1 MTDIFKQRIAVAVG
15 LGAAI
20 CAVVSPAY
28 ADSAPAVAAS
38 GDPAGADTPA
48 ASGAAPAGDAMGSH
62 QPMIETGGRLLLTG
76 GVSTIEGAGG
86 GGLVPWALI
95 GGYGTRDEVGMQ
107 AFTTAVGTTD
117 YHLLAYGASVNLFNR
132 VEVSLARQNFDTR
145 STGALLGLGN
155 NFIIS
160 QTIIGAK
167 VRLIGDAVL
176 DQNSLLPQIAV
187 GVEHKINDDT
197 TVVGGALG
205 LKRSGTDYYVAATKL
220 LLSENLLLNAT
231 LRLTD
236 ANQYGLLGFGGLGH
250 TDQALKAEFE
260 GSAAYLVTR
269 KLAFGGEV
277 RTKPNQLEGALGGT
291 TFKEQTAWDVFA
303 AYALNRHVSV
313 TAAYVDL
320 GQIAL
325 RTQHAAYLSLQ
336 FGF

>member
-1 MTDIFKQRIAVAVG
+1 MTDFMRHRIALAVCI
-15 LGAAI
+15 AAAG
-20 CAVVSPAY
+20 CAWAPMAY
-28 ADSAPAVAAS
+28 ADSAPALAAS
-38 GDPAGADTPA
+38 AAAAGDGAADMPA
-48 ASGAAPAGDAMGSH
+48 AAGTDATGDH
-62 QPMIETGGRLLLTG
+62 APMIETGGRLLLTG

-107 AFTTAVGTTD
+107 AFATAVGTTD

-132 VEVSLARQNFDTR
+132 VEVSLARQNFDLR

-187 GVEHKINDDT
+187 GAEHKINDDT
-197 TVVGGALG
+197 TIVGGALG

-236 ANQYGLLGFGGLGH
+236 ANQYGILGFGGLGH

-260 GSAAYLVTR
+260 GSAAYLITR

-277 RTKPNQLEGALGGT
+277 RTKPNQLEGTLGGT
-291 TFKEQTAWDVFA
+291 TFREQTAWDVFT

-325 RTQHAAYLSLQ
+325 RTQHAGYLSLQ